1 MFESRSGYRLLSKAG
16 TNEGTGEEGEEA
28 AEEVYSGGQ
37 NAVAAPCRTS
47 LWPLFICLLCTV
59 VNLGLFHASLTQSPP
74 PAPTTALT
82 RQDIFKLRRPSQY
95 IRLHEIPRPSPPVD
109 RQFNNYP
116 IVVAQIDSA
125 SPNKVI
131 DDAANRHMVHSGT
144 IVPEDVRVSTIV
156 QFRAIDFGM
165 ERCELQ
171 LTTKPQTSASISSK
185 PFTLEIFRLN
195 STIPL
200 DARALTYKTRPPHVS
215 KVAAVQMNGAVD
227 THWHR
232 SFGCASDE
240 VLTFELACQPTLDDG
255 ECRVEWWQNKSDP
268 PTGKGSL
275 NERWDGELTPF
286 RLAAIFVR
294 QHATV

>member
-37 NAVAAPCRTS
+37 NAVVAPCRTS

-144 IVPEDVRVSTIV
+144 IVPEDVRVHVSQTVSTIV

-200 DARALTYKTRPPHVS
+200 DARALTYKTRPVVGEVS
-215 KVAAVQMNGAVD
+215 EVVVVTPGTSVD
-227 THWHR
+227 GT
-232 SFGCASDE
+232 SA
-240 VLTFELACQPTLDDG
+240 
-255 ECRVEWWQNKSDP
+255 RVF
-268 PTGKGSL
+268 L
-275 NERWDGELTPF
+275 
-286 RLAAIFVR
+286 V
-294 QHATV
+294 